1 MGSGLQSSRKPDDEA
16 AAPCG
21 RAPAAAGPRGAAAA
35 QNRPAGGD
43 RRAIAAIAGALGA
56 MVLVGL
62 GILFLWLTFRVDL
75 VIFAGLLLAIVL
87 RRLAEWVSGL
97 TGIAIGRALAL
108 VIVLTVLF
116 CAGIGWL
123 FSQEIAGQIAQLS
136 VQLPAALTTVAR
148 AISRSELGK
157 IVLAHVNLGA
167 FRTSPAAIAA
177 RIFGAAAN
185 LAEVAGAA
193 VVIVVIGIYA
203 AAEAPLYTGG
213 ALRLVPPPR
222 RPRAAAILHRAADA
236 VWYWLLGRLLAM
248 TLLGAMATA
257 GLWLLG
263 VPLPFALGFL
273 VGLMSFV
280 PYLGSVASALPCV
293 LIAAAAGL
301 ALALYVI
308 LLFILI
314 HMVEGYLLVPLVQ
327 RRLVHLPPALTLS
340 AQLVLG
346 AIAGIPGLVLATPLV
361 AAALVLVRMIYVE
374 DVLGDR
380 TDCGSGRPQ

>member
-1 MGSGLQSSRKPDDEA
+1 L
-16 AAPCG
+16 
-21 RAPAAAGPRGAAAA
+21 RAGACRG
-35 QNRPAGGD
+35 RPARCRDGAKPARGRGQAGASGD
-43 RRAIAAIAGALGA
+43 RRRARRDGPGWAWQS
-56 MVLVGL
+56 V
-62 GILFLWLTFRVDL
+62 LWLTLRVDL
-75 VIFAGLLLAIVL
+75 VIFAGMLLAIAL

-97 TGIAIGRALAL
+97 IGTATGRALAL
-108 VIVLTVLF
+108 VLVLIALF

-136 VQLPAALTTVAR
+136 VQLPAALTTVAH
-148 AISRSELGK
+148 AISRSEFGK
-157 IVLAHVNLGA
+157 RVLAHVNLSA

-193 VVIVVIGIYA
+193 VVIVVISIYG

-222 RPRAAAILHRAADA
+222 RPRAAAILHRTADA
-236 VWYWLLGRLLAM
+236 IWYWLLGRLLAM

-280 PYLGSVASALPCV
+280 PYLGSVAAALPCV
-293 LIAAAAGL
+293 LIAAAASL

-314 HMVEGYLLVPLVQ
+314 HMVEGYLLVPLIQ

-361 AAALVLVRMIYVE
+361 AAALVLIRMIYVE

-380 TDCGSGRPQ
+380 TDCESGRPQ

>member
-1 MGSGLQSSRKPDDEA
+1 M
-16 AAPCG
+16 
-21 RAPAAAGPRGAAAA
+21 
-35 QNRPAGGD
+35 
-43 RRAIAAIAGALGA
+43 
-56 MVLVGL
+56 
-62 GILFLWLTFRVDL
+62 
-75 VIFAGLLLAIVL
+75 
-87 RRLAEWVSGL
+87 
-97 TGIAIGRALAL
+97 
-108 VIVLTVLF
+108 
-116 CAGIGWL
+116 
-123 FSQEIAGQIAQLS
+123 
-136 VQLPAALTTVAR
+136 
-148 AISRSELGK
+148 
-157 IVLAHVNLGA
+157 
-167 FRTSPAAIAA
+167 
-177 RIFGAAAN
+177 
-185 LAEVAGAA
+185 
-193 VVIVVIGIYA
+193 
-203 AAEAPLYTGG
+203 
-213 ALRLVPPPR
+213 R
-222 RPRAAAILHRAADA
+222 RPRRRSIPAGPCGWCRRRAARILHRAADA

>member
-1 MGSGLQSSRKPDDEA
+1 
-16 AAPCG
+16 
-21 RAPAAAGPRGAAAA
+21 
-35 QNRPAGGD
+35 
-43 RRAIAAIAGALGA
+43 
-56 MVLVGL
+56 
-62 GILFLWLTFRVDL
+62 LWLTLRVDL
-75 VIFAGLLLAIVL
+75 VIFAGMLLAIAL

-97 TGIAIGRALAL
+97 IGTATGRALAL
-108 VIVLTVLF
+108 VLVLIALF

-136 VQLPAALTTVAR
+136 VQLPAALTTVAH
-148 AISRSELGK
+148 AISRSEFGK
-157 IVLAHVNLGA
+157 RVLAHVNLSA

-193 VVIVVIGIYA
+193 VVIVVIGIYG

-222 RPRAAAILHRAADA
+222 RPRAAAILHRTADA
-236 VWYWLLGRLLAM
+236 IWYWLLGRLLAM

-280 PYLGSVASALPCV
+280 PYLGSVAAALPCV
-293 LIAAAAGL
+293 
-301 ALALYVI
+301 VI

-314 HMVEGYLLVPLVQ
+314 HMVEGYLLVPLIQ

-361 AAALVLVRMIYVE
+361 AAALVLIRMIYVE

-380 TDCGSGRPQ
+380 TDCESGRPQ

>member
-75 VIFAGLLLAIVL
+75 VIFAGLLLA
-87 RRLAEWVSGL
+87 
-97 TGIAIGRALAL
+97 L

-177 RIFGAAAN
+177 RIFGAAAK

>member
-75 VIFAGLLLAIVL
+75 VIVLAGLF
-87 RRLAEWVSGL
+87 W
-97 TGIAIGRALAL
+97 
-108 VIVLTVLF
+108 
-116 CAGIGWL
+116 AGIGLL
-123 FSQEIAGQIAQLS
+123 FSQEIAGQVAQLS